1 MKKTG
6 LGRGL
11 DELFSENE
19 IIGEE
24 QEKQV
29 TKVRIS
35 EVEPN
40 KDQPR
45 KTFEKEK
52 LEELASSIS
61 EHGLLQPVIVR
72 KYGDRYQ
79 IISGERRWRAS
90 RMAGLTEIPVI
101 VKDIDD
107 KTALEIGLIE
117 NLQREDLNAVEE
129 AKGYKA
135 LTEEYNLTQEEISRR
150 IGKSR
155 SAIANS
161 MRILALPDSVLDC
174 VLDGTLT
181 SGHCRALLTLR
192 EKIGN
197 EEKFLGMV
205 KNIIA
210 REMSVRD
217 VENLAKNYKD
227 EPKIPKE
234 GNIYYQ
240 EIENDISRTWGRKI
254 KIKSSGSGEK
264 IHGKIEL
271 EYYDRDDFENLIEI
285 LKDRGN

>member
-11 DELFSENE
+11 DELFAENN
-19 IIGEE
+19 IDISD
-24 QEKQV
+24 EKQI

-40 KDQPR
+40 KEQPR

-52 LEELASSIS
+52 LEELASSIA

-72 KYGDRYQ
+72 KIGDRYQ

-90 RMAGLTEIPVI
+90 RMAGLIEIPVI

-129 AKGYKA
+129 AQGYKA
-135 LTEEYNLTQEEISRR
+135 LTDEYGLTQEEISRR

-155 SAIANS
+155 PAIANS
-161 MRILALPDSVLDC
+161 MRILSLPKSVLDC
-174 VLDGTLT
+174 VLDGSLT

-192 EKIGN
+192 EKIGD
-197 EEKFLGMV
+197 EEKFLEAV
-205 KNIIA
+205 KQVIA
-210 REMSVRD
+210 KEMTVRD
-217 VENLAKNYKD
+217 VENLAKHYG
-227 EPKIPKE
+227 EAPKTPKM

-240 EIENDISRTWGRKI
+240 EIEEDISRSWGRKI
-254 KIKSSGSGEK
+254 KIKSSGKGEK
-264 IHGKIEL
+264 VHGRIEL
-271 EYYDRDDFENLIEI
+271 EYYNRDDLENLIEL
-285 LKDRGN
+285 LKNRGN